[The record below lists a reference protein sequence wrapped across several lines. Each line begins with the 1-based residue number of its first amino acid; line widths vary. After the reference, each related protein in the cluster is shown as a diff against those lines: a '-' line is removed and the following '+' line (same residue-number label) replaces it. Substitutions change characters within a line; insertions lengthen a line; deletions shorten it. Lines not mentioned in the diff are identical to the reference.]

1 LEYFISKTLQFFPDC
16 TRRRT
21 SLAQN
26 RMPGLLLCSEALK
39 SARATA
45 ALRANKGVNI
55 ELYKDS
61 TSRRAEFFSVQMYC
75 DDLNEDILT
84 ITKNYVSIFKIYFAD
99 SSSSIQFLLINPSAA
114 GFEKSGTSLPGV
126 PGRAV

>member
-1 LEYFISKTLQFFPDC
+1 LEYFISKTLQLFPDC

-45 ALRANKGVNI
+45 ALRANKGVNM

-61 TSRRAEFFSVQMYC
+61 TSRRADFFSSQMYC

-84 ITKNYVSIFKIYFAD
+84 ITKNYVSIFKFYVD
-99 SSSSIQFLLINPSAA
+99 SSIQFLLIINPSAF
-114 GFEKSGTSLPGV
+114 GFEKSRTPLPGV
-126 PGRAV
+126 PGRVV